1 MKSSD
6 LIHIQIDYEN
16 GMQSKKQTLSSEMNL
31 LNIKKN
37 MRAYHF
43 LRREEVK
50 TRLKLYRK
58 IKEVMVIL
66 NRLQKNIP
74 EIDIPRNLIKREN
87 ENYEKEILIEKTKEN
102 QHNKDLETQLR
113 EIQEKLRAMG

>member
-16 GMQSKKQTLSSEMNL
+16 GMQSKKQTLSSEINL

-37 MRAYHF
+37 MRTYHF

-74 EIDIPRNLIKREN
+74 EIDIPRNLIKGKT
-87 ENYEKEILIEKTKEN
+87 ENYEQEVPIEKTREN

-113 EIQEKLRAMG
+113 EIQEKLRAME